1 MTLISRDELFSRSCR
16 RRIQSGAMF
25 TYIILCPE
33 GKCYNLG
40 AGSNPLLPSRVR
52 VNMFQKEQQNLAN
65 QIRDILQDQDIS
77 LPGELEWAPIPF
89 SGEWGIATSFY
100 KTAALEAR
108 SGKSVQIP
116 RRAEEIASL
125 VADKLPPWDLFPR
138 VEAVNGYL
146 NCYFDPHLFSARV
159 VKRVLSEEDFGQGD
173 PQGETL
179 MVEYSQPNTHK
190 AFHVGHLRS
199 AILGDAVCRI
209 LDFAGYDVIRANYFG
224 DMGLHVIKWLWNYLD
239 RHEGET
245 PPEDAT
251 RWMGD
256 LYAEANRRLED
267 HPELE
272 TEIRE
277 LYGRWDSQDPEIVA
291 LWEKTRQWSVDGF
304 QKLYDELDI
313 HFDRLYANS
322 EVEFQGKELVDNLIE
337 KGIAEDLRP
346 DDAVIVRLDDLLGL
360 KKEKYRVLV
369 VLRSDGTA
377 LYATEDLAL
386 AKLKFE
392 EYPLDRSIYVVD
404 VRQSLHFQQVW
415 KTLEIAGYEW
425 AERCQHLS
433 YELVNLPGNVV
444 MASRE
449 GTVVLLED
457 LIREAK
463 ERAYQV
469 VEEKNPDL
477 SDQQKTEIA
486 RAVGLGSIKFPML
499 DRENTRIVTFDWE
512 SALDF
517 NGQAAPYIQYAHVR
531 ANSILK
537 KEPEI
542 SLEVLEP
549 AYDLD
554 ETEVALIETLAQY
567 PAVVQN
573 AARELKPLHITN
585 ALYETAR
592 AFNAFYRAAPV
603 LTADPAIKAFR
614 LQLVEASRRVLCS
627 GLGLLGI
634 EAPRVM

>member
-1 MTLISRDELFSRSCR
+1 
-16 RRIQSGAMF
+16 MF
-25 TYIILCPE
+25 L
-33 GKCYNLG
+33 
-40 AGSNPLLPSRVR
+40 
-52 VNMFQKEQQNLAN
+52 KEQLNLAS
-65 QIRDILQDQDIS
+65 QIQDILQDLGIPLTDR
-77 LPGELEWAPIPF
+77 LEWTPIPF
-89 SGEWGIATSFY
+89 TGDWGIATPFF
-100 KTAALEAR
+100 KTAALEA
-108 SGKSVQIP
+108 KSNISLNVPQ
-116 RRAEEIASL
+116 RAEEIAAL
-125 VADKLPPWDLFPR
+125 VAKKLPTQALFPR
-138 VEAVNGYL
+138 IEAVNGYL
-146 NCYFDPHLFSARV
+146 NCYFDPRVFSAKAV
-159 VKRVLSEEDFGQGD
+159 NLVLSREDFGRGD
-173 PQGETL
+173 PQGEKV
-179 MVEYSQPNTHK
+179 MVEFSQPNTHK

-199 AILGDAVCRI
+199 AILGDTVCRI
-209 LDFAGYDVIRANYFG
+209 LEFAGYDVVRANYLG
-224 DMGLHVIKWLWNYLD
+224 DIGLHVIQWLWNYLD
-239 RHEGET
+239 QHSNET
-245 PPEDAT
+245 PPEDVT

-256 LYAEANRRLED
+256 LYAEANHRLEE

-272 TEIRE
+272 AEVRK
-277 LYGRWDSQDPEIVA
+277 LYSRWDKQEPEIVA
-291 LWEKTRQWSVDGF
+291 LWEKTRQWSIDGF
-304 QKLYDELDI
+304 QSLYDVLDI

-337 KGIAEDLRP
+337 NNIAEDLRP

-377 LYATEDLAL
+377 LYATLDLAL

-392 EYPLDRSIYVVD
+392 EFDLDRSIYVVD

-463 ERAYQV
+463 QRALQV

-477 SDQQKTEIA
+477 SEEEKKKIA
-486 RAVGLGSIKFPML
+486 HSVGLGAIKFPML
-499 DRENTRIVTFDWE
+499 DRESTRTVTFDWE

-537 KEPEI
+537 KVDDLPLQISEPEH
-542 SLEVLEP
+542 
-549 AYDLD
+549 DLI
-554 ETEVALIETLAQY
+554 EEEVALIENLSQFPGA
-567 PAVVQN
+567 VQN
-573 AARELKPLHITN
+573 AARELKPLHLTN
-585 ALYETAR
+585 YLFDLAKS
-592 AFNAFYRAAPV
+592 FNAFYRQAPV
-603 LTADPAIKAFR
+603 LNAEEKVRHFR
-614 LQLVEASRRVLCS
+614 IGLVEASRRVLSS
-627 GLGLLGI
+627 GLDVLGI